1 MEWWTFKS
9 SPGQAIRAPGVLL
22 LFGCPAKVTPENRT
36 LTVGTKERPMGTIRS
51 YQITDFGGNVSEVT
65 EDIPEPKGI
74 VGRAVL
80 TD

>member
-1 MEWWTFKS
+1 
-9 SPGQAIRAPGVLL
+9 
-22 LFGCPAKVTPENRT
+22 
-36 LTVGTKERPMGTIRS
+36 MGTIRS